1 MADIEMET
9 SDLRVALT
17 RGEKWAALR
26 RSDLT
31 IPWSQIQ
38 TVEVVAEP
46 YRLVHGLRA
55 PGLAVPWRTRIGTW
69 RAKGRKI
76 FAVTTRHTPGIRL
89 ELQGH
94 DFAQVLLSL
103 PAPDGLA
110 EQLLARLDASRSPA
124 DRKSAGNPEQRTAG
138 E

>member
-1 MADIEMET
+1 MVSITAELDT
-9 SDLRVALT
+9 LRVRLT
-17 RGEKWAALR
+17 RGERWAALR
-26 RSDLT
+26 RSDLSV
-31 IPWSQIQ
+31 PWNQVRSIE
-38 TVEVVAEP
+38 TVADP

-124 DRKSAGNPEQRTAG
+124 DRKSAGNPDQRTAG